1 MGSSDYADGGTV
13 CGGKGAL
20 APPKDVKN
28 KFMSLQVMARLRE
41 GVTFDQAQSGVNVT
55 LRQLLQSEAGQLA
68 ADERAGYLNQRIALV
83 NGGRGA
89 STLRTRFG
97 EPLLILTGLVGLVLL
112 IACAN
117 VANLLLAR
125 AATRGPEMAV
135 RVALGAG
142 RWRVMRQLLDRKRAA
157 RAPGRRFWIVA
168 GAVGRRSAP
177 AARFVRFGADTARS
191 SSRHLRAWLHARDFR
206 AYWHFIRP
214 RARVGSCRSWILI
227 PVLKGRKSVC
237 RSAARQDQR
246 LVV

>member
-1 MGSSDYADGGTV
+1 MTHPSLVEGFAFVKSPLTSSALRRPNSGETVGRSPDVWVPLTTQTVELYAGE
-13 CGGKGAL
+13 GAL

-55 LRQLLQSEAGQLA
+55 LRQLLQPKPGELA

-142 RWRVMRQLLDRKRAA
+142 RWRVMRQLLTESALLAA
-157 RAPGRRFWIVA
+157 LG
-168 GAVGRRSAP
+168 GAFGLLLAQWADALLLRLVSSGSAP
-177 AARFVRFGADTARS
+177 DTARYFIPTLTRLA
-191 SSRHLRAWLHARDFR
+191 SR
-206 AYWHFIRP
+206 
-214 RARVGSCRSWILI
+214 
-227 PVLKGRKSVC
+227 
-237 RSAARQDQR
+237 
-246 LVV
+246 